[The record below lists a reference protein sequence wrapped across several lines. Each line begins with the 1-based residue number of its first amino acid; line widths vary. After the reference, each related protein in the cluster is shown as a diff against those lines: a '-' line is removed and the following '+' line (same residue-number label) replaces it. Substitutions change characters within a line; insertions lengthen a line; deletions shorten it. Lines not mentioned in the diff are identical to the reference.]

1 MKKVVS
7 IFLLMVFLFSNSGI
21 AINVHWCGGKLNSL
35 KFFAKGPHKC
45 MCRKKTMD
53 PGCCKDKSTVLKANK
68 DLSKTLQFL
77 FKTLNIEYLND
88 KIIYTEGLIT
98 SDLKCC
104 YADFYH
110 PPPYKPKVPLYLRD
124 CVFII

>member
-1 MKKVVS
+1 
-7 IFLLMVFLFSNSGI
+7 MVFLITNSGI
-21 AINVHWCGGKLNSL
+21 AINVHWCGDRLNSV

-77 FKTLNIEYLND
+77 FKSFDVESFNSHF
-88 KIIYTEGLIT
+88 IYTESLIT
-98 SDLKCC
+98 SNLKCY

-110 PPPYKPKVPLYLRD
+110 PPKFKPKVPIYLLVN
-124 CVFII
+124 VFRI